1 MSTAEFLAGI
11 VAERRDQIYLVEA
24 RSGASFTYGEFDHWA
39 RVLAGDLRA
48 RGVPRG
54 ARVGLL
60 LGNGPA
66 FAVLYFACLYA
77 GVTAVPV
84 NAQLAPQEVAFILA
98 QAGLTEVVYDA
109 TTCALVASVR
119 QAGWAERW
127 VAAEPAAAQGDDRV
141 WPLSERR
148 AGSPVPPDVQD
159 DALFSLNFTSGT
171 TSQPKGVPHRVG
183 ALWAAARAFNAHTGI
198 DASHRFYHVL
208 PMAYMAGF
216 LNTLLCPFAAGGSVV
231 TAAPFSPAVLLQ
243 FWGPVRAQGVNA
255 LWLVPTMLAALLRAD
270 RDPEGRRYCA
280 DSIRLIC
287 VGTAP
292 LPGQLQADFE
302 AAYGARL
309 HESYG
314 LSETLFVS
322 GQSPRLPARLGSV
335 GQPLAGIGL
344 RMVGEHGQEVPEGEE
359 GEILVQAPWS
369 MPGYFDYGSKQPQE
383 TGSTWFP
390 SGDVGRRDTEGYL
403 FITAR
408 KKDLIIR
415 GGQNISPRAVEEVLE
430 AHPAVLQAAVVG
442 VPHAFYGEEVVAVLV
457 LRAAADLVALRSELE
472 ARCRAALSP
481 AALPTRFHVRSALPA
496 SVTGKVQ
503 KNRLRDWVAA
513 GAPADGA

>member
-1 MSTAEFLAGI
+1 MSSADFLTRI
-11 VAERRDQIYLVEA
+11 VAERQDQVYLVDA

-39 RVLAGDLRA
+39 RVLAGDLQA
-48 RGVPRG
+48 RGVSRG

-60 LGNGPA
+60 LGNGPD

-77 GVTAVPV
+77 GITAVPV
-84 NAQLAPQEVAFILA
+84 NAQLAAQEVAFILA
-98 QAGLTEVVYDA
+98 QAGLTEIVYDA
-109 TTCALVASVR
+109 ATGGLVAAVR

-127 VAAEPAAAQGDDRV
+127 VATEAGAAQGDDRV
-141 WPLSERR
+141 WPLRERR
-148 AGSPVPPDVQD
+148 DGPPVSRDVRD

-171 TSQPKGVPHRVG
+171 TSRPKGVPHRVG

-231 TAAPFSPAVLLQ
+231 TAAPFSPAMLLQ
-243 FWGPVRAQGVNA
+243 FWGPVRAHGVNA

-270 RDPEGRRYCA
+270 RDPAGRAYCA
-280 DSIRLIC
+280 ANIRLVC

-302 AAYGARL
+302 AAYGVRL

-322 GQSPRLPARLGSV
+322 GQSPLRPARAGSV
-335 GQPLAGIGL
+335 GAPLAGVAL
-344 RMVGEHGQEVPEGEE
+344 RMVGEDGQEVPPGAE

-369 MPGYFDYGSKQPQE
+369 MPGYFDYASKQPQE
-383 TGSTWFP
+383 TGAAWFP
-390 SGDVGRRDTEGYL
+390 SGDVGRCDADGYL

-442 VPHAFYGEEVVAVLV
+442 VPHAFYGEDVVAVLV
-457 LRAAADLVALRSELE
+457 LRAATDLVALRSELE

-481 AALPTRFHVRSALPA
+481 AALPTRFHVRAALPT

-513 GAPADGA
+513 GAPAEGA